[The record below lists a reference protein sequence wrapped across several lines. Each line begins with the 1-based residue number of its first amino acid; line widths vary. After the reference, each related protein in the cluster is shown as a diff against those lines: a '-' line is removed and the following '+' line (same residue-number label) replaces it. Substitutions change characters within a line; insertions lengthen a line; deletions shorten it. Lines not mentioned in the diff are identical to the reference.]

1 VRQGI
6 LPAHLADRMSL
17 ARAKLHKILKQSN
30 PLSDAL
36 RDQIF
41 DELGMDHVRAK
52 ISVALLHDP
61 HAYVEQSVFLATES
75 LKSFYLEVL
84 TCRRGSI
91 EVDSAP
97 GGDPRSGTASLRSVA
112 VPPGTGPAARP
123 DPAGLS
129 GHNAPRDHRG
139 LDVSSMQRLRCSLRS
154 ARAARCSRPIYDI
167 QTGMIAPPAEAGGLR
182 RLLWFPKVWLHFQI
196 SYLCGFP
203 SILAIAILYAHYIGF
218 AAFVPS

>member
-1 VRQGI
+1 MPHRNLTPETVFKPSDPPGSETVFAFANLEPRVCEQDHYKQLINSELVRQGI

-41 DELGMDHVRAK
+41 DELGIDHVRAK

-91 EVDSAP
+91 EVD
-97 GGDPRSGTASLRSVA
+97 LRPA
-112 VPPGTGPAARP
+112 VIHEAARRAY
-123 DPAGLS
+123 DLLLS
-129 GHNAPRDHRG
+129 HQERVLQHD
-139 LDVSSMQRLRCSLRS
+139 
-154 ARAARCSRPIYDI
+154 
-167 QTGMIAPPAEAGGLR
+167 QTLQA
-182 RLLWFPKVWLHFQI
+182 
-196 SYLCGFP
+196 
-203 SILAIAILYAHYIGF
+203 
-218 AAFVPS
+218 